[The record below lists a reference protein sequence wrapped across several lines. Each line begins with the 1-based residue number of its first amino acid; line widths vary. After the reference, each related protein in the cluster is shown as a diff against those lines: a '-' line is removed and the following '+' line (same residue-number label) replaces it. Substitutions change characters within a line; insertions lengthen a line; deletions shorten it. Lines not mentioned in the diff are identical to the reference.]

1 MTEAVRILMA
11 EDDLGHATLIRKNLK
26 RAGITNEV
34 IHFPDG
40 EAVLDFLFGT
50 GTGPHRSPDIAYL
63 LLLDIRMPKAD
74 GVEVLARIKADPL
87 LRKMPVIM
95 LTTTDDPKEIEHC
108 HELGCSSYITKP
120 IVYETF
126 LEVIR
131 NLGLFLTIVQV
142 PTISSPKTP
151 AK

>member
-34 IHFPDG
+34 IHFADG
-40 EAVLDFLFGT
+40 EAVLDFLFQRGA
-50 GTGPHRSPDIAYL
+50 GSHRIHGVPYL
-63 LLLDIRMPKAD
+63 LLLDIRMPKSD
-74 GVEVLARIKADPL
+74 GVAVLKRVKEDAE
-87 LRKMPVIM
+87 LRKMPVII

-108 HELGCSSYITKP
+108 HELGCSNYITKP
-120 IVYETF
+120 VVYETF

-131 NLGLFLTIVQV
+131 NLGLFLTIVQI
-142 PTISSPKTP
+142 PTLNGQHD
-151 AK
+151 